1 MGRKSKRK
9 NLRVQPESGRP
20 VRINVVGENFLDTVY
35 AMDISA
41 NGALVAVP
49 HRYEGCRLDKR
60 VALEIHLPE
69 PVMTT
74 LETSGTIRHITGNV
88 FGVEFEVVE
97 KVQALTLRDY
107 LTHLLAQQDQLK
119 TLLFKWHLIR

>member
-1 MGRKSKRK
+1 MRRKSERK
-9 NLRVQPESGRP
+9 NLRVQPENGRP

-41 NGALVAVP
+41 NGACIAVP

-60 VALEIHLPE
+60 VGLEIHLPE

-74 LETSGTIRHITGNV
+74 LETSGTIRHLSGNV
-88 FGVEFEVVE
+88 FGVEFDVVE
-97 KVQALTLRDY
+97 KDQAYVLRDY